1 MSSGTHLIVLWSF
14 FGGHFPLNAKRQWYI
29 GHQINLPWGQI
40 FIEQVTIRKQR
51 KGISLRCRGIHQRPW
66 FLIIPFTF
74 KVFTSKRIFH
84 CIKPGRAPVITRL
97 GNSFFWCTYQFT
109 KHKIAISEGLIVQK
123 RGVRTRDEALKMSAW
138 KAKQPQESS
147 SLLRG
152 GLFMSSGDW
161 GEGKIKA
168 CGGVFGGSKVSLFC
182 R

>member
-1 MSSGTHLIVLWSF
+1 MRNVSGILGTKLTYLEDRFS
-14 FGGHFPLNAKRQWYI
+14 LNRLQFE
-29 GHQINLPWGQI
+29 N
-40 FIEQVTIRKQR
+40 
-51 KGISLRCRGIHQRPW
+51 KGKEFHYGVEEYTNAPW

-84 CIKPGRAPVITRL
+84 CIKPGRAPVITPL